1 MEVKLIVASGKNRGK
16 EIPLPGRQ
24 FLIGRGEGC
33 QLRPASERI
42 SRKHCA
48 IIVAEGRVVARDLG
62 STNGT
67 SVNNER
73 LSGDRELKNGDKLN
87 VGGVLEFEVQL
98 SVDLAGKK
106 GPKVHSI
113 QEAAARTVKKAAA
126 DDLDITQWLDDAEQG
141 LRPAPLVDLD
151 LKNTST
157 VEQNMADTTTIQVP
171 KDPKKEGKEKKDA
184 KQEKEHAPRQKWWG
198 NSIAARNPPPKAA
211 ATPPATCSVSF
222 LAANGNC
229 IVKASKDPAK
239 KSAALLGVGL
249 DKDDDQT
256 RVTKGKNFLLWGGSK
271 ETHAAMQETALK
283 INEHLDRR
291 GKRLEDVS
299 VKELREICSEVKDS
313 VGEP

>member
-1 MEVKLIVASGKNRGK
+1 MDVKLIVASGKNLGK

-48 IIVAEGRVVARDLG
+48 IIVTEGRVIVRDLG

-98 SVDLAGKK
+98 SVDLAAKK

-141 LRPAPLVDLD
+141 LKPAPLVDLD

-157 VEQNMADTTTIQVP
+157 VEQNMADTTTIQLP
-171 KDPKKEGKEKKDA
+171 KDPKKEEKEKKDA
-184 KQEKEHAPRQKWWG
+184 KQQKEEAAAPKIVGQF
-198 NSIAARNPPPKAA
+198 ARNKKPTSESSGDAA
-211 ATPPATCSVSF
+211 GDMLRQF
-222 LAANGNC
+222 FG
-229 IVKASKDPAK
+229 
-239 KSAALLGVGL
+239 
-249 DKDDDQT
+249 
-256 RVTKGKNFLLWGGSK
+256 R
-271 ETHAAMQETALK
+271 
-283 INEHLDRR
+283 
-291 GKRLEDVS
+291 KR
-299 VKELREICSEVKDS
+299 
-313 VGEP
+313 